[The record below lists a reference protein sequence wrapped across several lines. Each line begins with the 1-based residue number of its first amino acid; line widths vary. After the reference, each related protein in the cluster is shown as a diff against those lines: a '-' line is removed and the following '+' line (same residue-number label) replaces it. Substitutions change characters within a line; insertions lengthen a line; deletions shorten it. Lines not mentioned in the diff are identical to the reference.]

1 MKTTDGLTFHY
12 REDTSDIKAM
22 TEACGRINNNSQSA
36 YYRSHKAPI
45 FKVNKGDVWLDLGA
59 HIGSFTCRAL
69 KDGATKVVA
78 VEAFSENFSLLERN
92 VAANGFIGKTELLH
106 ACIGSSASPAT
117 LILNITKSTYRH
129 TVLAPTT
136 KKTGHTENVPRIT
149 LMEILRDN
157 PEINAVKMDIE
168 GSERDVL
175 LNSNVWCSNIEKMV
189 FEYSFDHFPVKAN
202 FQQLCASLRKS
213 GFDVYYKPSLD
224 NAPDPWDK
232 RVTRGNNGAL
242 VWCTRHV
249 ERVSRIRTFTQKDAG
264 YFYGMHSTVEY
275 DVRISDHT
283 FSQNIENGGWQIV
296 EGNAKFVDVASG
308 EPVIM
313 LLKGA
318 LAHDEVKTMMNA
330 VIGVAKGSANHNRGV
345 AGGRIDLERIRSHG
359 RPGLQVGKVND
370 FSLYPLSKSGSISK
384 THFGNPTDSAII
396 GWTDTS
402 PRNSNNARPTK
413 RRRLTKW
420 TEDHMDQYEKAW
432 PCLQKVSDMFRVCYP
447 ERWKKQM
454 VVAMEADA
462 RIGNTAFSTVTVNW
476 RFRSALHT
484 DKGDY
489 KEGMGCIFMQ
499 STDGGG
505 GELLFPE
512 YGLAVRMET
521 GDILFFNPH
530 IWHCTAPFSDD
541 NERASFVCYF
551 REKLSK

>member
-12 REDTSDIKAM
+12 REGTSDIKAIR
-22 TEACGRINNNSQSA
+22 EACGHVDNGAKPA
-36 YYRSHKAPI
+36 YYRMHKEPV

-59 HIGSFTCRAL
+59 HIGSFTCRVL
-69 KDGATKVVA
+69 HDGATKVVA
-78 VEAFSENFSLLERN
+78 VEAFSENFALLERN

-106 ACIGSSASPAT
+106 ACIGIDVDPPT
-117 LILNITKSTYRH
+117 LALNITASTYRH
-129 TVLAPTT
+129 TVLTPTT
-136 KKTGHTENVPRIT
+136 KKTGRIEEVRRVT
-149 LMEILRDN
+149 LAELLRDN

-168 GSERDVL
+168 GSE
-175 LNSNVWCSNIEKMV
+175 SNVIFNSEFGCSNIQKMV
-189 FEYSFDHFPVKAN
+189 FEYSFDHFPKKDD
-202 FQQLCASLRKS
+202 FQAVCKTLRQQ
-213 GFDVYYKPSLD
+213 GFDVYYPPNLD
-224 NAPDPWDK
+224 KMPDVWNK
-232 RVTRGNNGAL
+232 RATQGNNGAL

-249 ERVSRIRTFTQKDAG
+249 ERVSRTRTFTQKDAG
-264 YFYGMHSTVEY
+264 YFYSLHSVTEC
-275 DVRISDHT
+275 DVRITDHP
-283 FSQNIENGGWQIV
+283 FSQNTENGGWHV
-296 EGNAKFVDVASG
+296 VAGNATVVDATSD
-308 EPVIM
+308 EPIIM
-313 LLKGA
+313 LLKGT
-318 LAHDEVKTMMNA
+318 LNEYEVGDMMKA
-330 VIGVAKGSANHNRGV
+330 VIGAAKGSANHNRGV

-359 RPGLQVGKVND
+359 RPGLQVGSVSD
-370 FSLYPLSKSGSISK
+370 FSVYPMGKNGKVSK

-402 PRNSNNARPTK
+402 PRNSGNARPTK

-432 PCLQKVSDMFRVCYP
+432 PCLQKVSDVFRVCYP

-454 VVAMEADA
+454 AAAAEADA

-489 KEGMGCIFMQ
+489 KDGMGCIFMQ
-499 STDGGG
+499 NTGGG

-512 YGLAVRMET
+512 YGLAAKLET
-521 GDILFFNPH
+521 GDVLFFNPH
-530 IWHCTAPFSDD
+530 VWHCTAPFSDD